1 MDKNYDVDLS
11 NVIFICTS
19 NEPSPEA
26 IRKKIGDPLY
36 YRVNRYIE
44 FQPLDHDAKQKMVS
58 KIVHEEYSRLTKEE
72 KNKIKEKDLEEKY
85 LVGVDAFQNFR
96 HARNLIKNDINQMLV
111 EDFLR

>member
-1 MDKNYDVDLS
+1 M
-11 NVIFICTS
+11 
-19 NEPSPEA
+19 
-26 IRKKIGDPLY
+26 
-36 YRVNRYIE
+36 
-44 FQPLDHDAKQKMVS
+44 DHDAKQKMVS

-111 EDFLR
+111 EEFLRQTAMKNK

>member
-19 NEPSPEA
+19 NEPSPET

-44 FQPLDHDAKQKMVS
+44 FQLLDLIAKKKKVS
-58 KIVHEEYSRLTKEE
+58 KIVHEEYSRLTREE
-72 KNKIKEKDLEEKY
+72 KEKMNEKDL
-85 LVGVDAFQNFR
+85 
-96 HARNLIKNDINQMLV
+96 
-111 EDFLR
+111 